1 MQLSFSPVVS
11 LVAALLAS
19 GCRSGEELEKNLVYK
34 ESPSLSGP
42 AGKLWCKFYFC
53 ITVGMITVGVTTAGM
68 ITAGV
73 ITSGVIKF
81 YF

>member
-34 ESPSLSGP
+34 ETFHYICNYALAP
-42 AGKLWCKFYFC
+42 YFANS
-53 ITVGMITVGVTTAGM
+53 TQ
-68 ITAGV
+68 
-73 ITSGVIKF
+73 S
-81 YF
+81 